1 MATFR
6 KILDYWTETKRIVD
20 GEVKQ
25 TTCCCAAPGRRIG
38 ETMAQA
44 GWRCRYRERFKHDFL
59 STYSYKTPCRCD
71 CHRGETG
78 PSKESTP

>member
-1 MATFR
+1 MPTFR

-25 TTCCCAAPGRRIG
+25 TVCCCESPGRRIG
-38 ETMAQA
+38 ETMKQA
-44 GWRCRYRERFKHDFL
+44 GWRCRYRARIKHD

-71 CHRGETG
+71 CHRGATG
-78 PSKESTP
+78 PGPHCI